1 MRKISKS
8 MVCDGKHPEPVF
20 FSVEMHYKAALGSEV
35 NIHLDSDKQFYKQL
49 ENLTETVCFST
60 FCFMH

>member
-8 MVCDGKHPEPVF
+8 MSCDGKHPEQVF
-20 FSVEMHYKAALGSEV
+20 FSVEMHYKAAWGSEV

-60 FCFMH
+60 FCLMR